1 MPLIFFR
8 CEKCRREF
16 PSREAAEKCEAEHL
30 AVVSATVKTHS
41 IHQYPYALEVTFSN
55 GETREYVADNM
66 R

>member
-30 AVVSATVKTHS
+30 TVISAEAKTHS
-41 IHQYPYALEVTFSN
+41 IHKYPYAVEVTFSD

>member
-16 PSREAAEKCEAEHL
+16 PSREAAEKCEAAHL
-30 AVVSATVKTHS
+30 TAVSAKVKSHG
-41 IHQYPYALEVTFSN
+41 IHPYPYAVEVTFSN

>member
-16 PSREAAEKCEAEHL
+16 PSREDAEKCEAAH
-30 AVVSATVKTHS
+30 VSAVSVAVKVCG
-41 IHQYPYALEVTFSN
+41 IHEYPYSVDVTFSN
-55 GETREYVADNM
+55 GETREYVADHM